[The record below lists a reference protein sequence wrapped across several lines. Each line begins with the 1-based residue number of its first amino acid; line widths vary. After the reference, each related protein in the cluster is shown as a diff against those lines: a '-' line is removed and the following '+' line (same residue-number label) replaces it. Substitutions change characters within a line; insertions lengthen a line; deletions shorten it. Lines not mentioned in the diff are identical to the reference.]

1 MDDDDGIGVVSLAR
15 VRGWG
20 RAVHD
25 GPTNARARFGG
36 LVLCSYPV
44 WTKER
49 KRGRRGSRRRRARVR
64 SFVRFDPGGVTLT
77 CFLFLRLQVKQFYFC
92 VANADFM
99 LNDENNEHFP
109 EILRER
115 RRFYKEKAKPQD
127 FWMVPNPAFLDAMPD
142 VKAKVRQPCVAVV
155 TTDKVWND
163 FVKLRM
169 DRVYKGGVE
178 GATCDILKSNAPIDP
193 DSFAKPA
200 NWTAPYAKYAAGW
213 WSVFEPNG
221 DF

>member
-1 MDDDDGIGVVSLAR
+1 MATQT
-15 VRGWG
+15 
-20 RAVHD
+20 A
-25 GPTNARARFGG
+25 
-36 LVLCSYPV
+36 
-44 WTKER
+44 
-49 KRGRRGSRRRRARVR
+49 
-64 SFVRFDPGGVTLT
+64 
-77 CFLFLRLQVKQFYFC
+77 QFYYC

-115 RRFYKEKAKPQD
+115 RRFFKEKAKPQD
-127 FWMVPNPAFLDAMPD
+127 FWIVANPTFLDATPEI
-142 VKAKVRQPCVAVV
+142 KAKIRQPCVAVV

-178 GATCDILKSNAPIDP
+178 GAACDILKSSAPVDP
-193 DSFAKPA
+193 SAFEAPA